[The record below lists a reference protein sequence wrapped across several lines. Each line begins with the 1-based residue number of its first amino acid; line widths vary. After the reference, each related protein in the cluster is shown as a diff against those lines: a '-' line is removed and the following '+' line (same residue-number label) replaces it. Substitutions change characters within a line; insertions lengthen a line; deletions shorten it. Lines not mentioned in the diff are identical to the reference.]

1 MYYYFINHLLYHFSA
16 KVIEMMSLAVKIKE
30 SETLKTQIKSKRVN
44 FKLSPTNNEE
54 LTIVS
59 TFLSTYDVVTD
70 TITITLPVNT
80 QDSVLLTLTE
90 NIGKSTHEVK
100 DNTK

>member
-1 MYYYFINHLLYHFSA
+1 
-16 KVIEMMSLAVKIKE
+16 MMSLAVKIKE

-44 FKLSPTNNEE
+44 FKLSPINNEE

>member
-1 MYYYFINHLLYHFSA
+1 
-16 KVIEMMSLAVKIKE
+16 MSLAVKIKE

-44 FKLSPTNNEE
+44 FSLSPINNEE
-54 LTIVS
+54 LTVVS
-59 TFLSTYDVVTD
+59 TFLSTFDVVTD

-100 DNTK
+100 DIRLIPFKINTSKFQDEIVRNTCV